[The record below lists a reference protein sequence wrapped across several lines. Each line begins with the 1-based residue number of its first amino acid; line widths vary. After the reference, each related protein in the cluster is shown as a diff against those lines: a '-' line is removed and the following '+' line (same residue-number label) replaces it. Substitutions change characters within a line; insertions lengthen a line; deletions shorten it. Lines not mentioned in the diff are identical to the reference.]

1 MPTEQMHYRLP
12 RSGQTVNVELERK
25 SVKNMNLRVR
35 SDGTLHLSVPRRTSG
50 AEVNRFL
57 STHEDWLLDA
67 MAKTTARAEAHPD
80 TQTLADRDVIPYLG
94 GSLRVICLPCGGR
107 TGRFVPD
114 EQAGTLTLYLPDPS
128 DLGWRMSA
136 VEAFEKAQTR
146 ILVNQ
151 YIKQHFPYFAQRG
164 VAPPSDV
171 RVRVMTSRF
180 GSCSSGTHALT
191 FNAKLC
197 EYPPAFIE
205 YVVVHEL
212 CHYLHP
218 DHSDAFW
225 REVGRILP
233 DWKIRRAMRGEE

>member
-1 MPTEQMHYRLP
+1 MPVESKQYRLP
-12 RSGQTVNVELERK
+12 QSGRTVTVELERK

-35 SDGTLHLSVPRRTSG
+35 PDGTLHLSVPRRTPE
-50 AEVNRFL
+50 AEVTRFIL
-57 STHEDWLLDA
+57 SHEDWLLGA
-67 MAKTTARAEAHPD
+67 MTRTAARAEAHPD

-94 GSLRVICLPCGGR
+94 GSLRVVCLPCAGR

-128 DLGWRMSA
+128 DPGWRMSA
-136 VEAFEKAQTR
+136 VEAFEKAQTK
-146 ILVNQ
+146 LYVNQ
-151 YIKQHFPYFAQRG
+151 YIRQHFPYFAQRG

-180 GSCSSGTHALT
+180 GSCSSGTHALS

-197 EYPPAFIE
+197 EYTPAFIE

-225 REVGRILP
+225 SEVGRILP
-233 DWKIRRAMRGEE
+233 DWQEREKLGKI